1 MGGPVNNRTTLAL
14 GMAIMLAAS
23 ITIAL
28 APHLSALAIGLA
40 CGGGA
45 LVGQSVQG
53 MRQNPEDAPER
64 PEDAPERPGMN
75 YVGAMGIKCPDC
87 GHVSN
92 VYAYACVMTD
102 EDGRQGFGFE
112 VDDSLLWAHAFNHQV
127 TE

>member
-1 MGGPVNNRTTLAL
+1 MGGPVSNRATLAL

-23 ITIAL
+23 VTIAV

-40 CGGGA
+40 CGAGA

-53 MRQNPEDAPER
+53 MRQN

-92 VYAYACVMTD
+92 VYAYACLMTD
-102 EDGRQGFGFE
+102 EDGRQGYGFE
-112 VDDSLLWAHAFNHQV
+112 VDDSLLWAHAFSHQV